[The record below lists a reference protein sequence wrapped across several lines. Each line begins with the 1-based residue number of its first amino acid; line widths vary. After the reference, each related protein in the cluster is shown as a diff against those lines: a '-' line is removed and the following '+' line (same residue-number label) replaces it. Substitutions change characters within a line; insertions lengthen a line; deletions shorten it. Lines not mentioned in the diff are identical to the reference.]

1 MAYADNT
8 AKIYDNLN
16 NVSPTS
22 SNGNVAYDLSRFDR
36 RRVVREAVEQERL
49 EAQEM
54 RKPVH
59 APMPKAKISYMTI
72 LSYIAAAAMAAVM
85 LMSFVNLL
93 ELTDMT
99 ATKKKELE
107 VLQNENIRLNAEME
121 KRYSLGDIESY
132 ATNTLGMVKADRS
145 QVEYIELDSPDTIR
159 MMTPED
165 NDNKAYSVSGLVKSL
180 NAALANLK

>member
-8 AKIYDNLN
+8 ARIEDNLN
-16 NVSPTS
+16 NASPTS

-36 RRVVREAVEQERL
+36 RRIVREAVELERL
-49 EAQEM
+49 EEQEM
-54 RKPVH
+54 KKPVR

-72 LSYIAAAAMAAVM
+72 LSYIAVSAIAAVM

-93 ELTDMT
+93 ELTDQT
-99 ATKKKELE
+99 AKKKEELV

-132 ATNTLGMVKADRS
+132 ATNTLGMIKADRS
-145 QVEYIELDSPDTIR
+145 QVEYIELDSPDTIT
-159 MMTPED
+159 MMSPAD
-165 NDNKAYSVSGLVKSL
+165 NDNKAHSISGLVKSL